1 MAFSEAF
8 PSLLLKP
15 PGIFPTA
22 YCFSSYSTLRGKKS
36 MPSLGFADA
45 VAVDKTTVSP

>member
-8 PSLLLKP
+8 PSLLLNP

-22 YCFSSYSTLRGKKS
+22 YSFSSYSTLKGKKS
-36 MPSLGFADA
+36 IPSLGLEDA
-45 VAVDKTTVSP
+45 VAVERTTVSP